1 MRCDI
6 CYGDDRCSGMSI
18 DDEDHMTVE
27 EIKALWPSKTA
38 NVIKLGDLVVLFY
51 QDSIHIA
58 TMDGEYHEVTNRPS
72 RVYQLL
78 TMEETRLLK

>member
-1 MRCDI
+1 
-6 CYGDDRCSGMSI
+6 MSI
-18 DDEDHMTVE
+18 DEEDHMTIE
-27 EIKALWPSKTA
+27 DIKALWPSKTA

-58 TMDGEYHEVTNRPS
+58 TMDGEYHEVTVRPS